1 MTSRDRGRTWQSAD
15 RGLPTSKRPN
25 IEAMCIATWPG
36 GFELFIGNT
45 DGEVYCSADAADS
58 WTRVASGLA
67 PVSKVGHFR
76 HLQAAAPA
84 A

>member
-1 MTSRDRGRTWQSAD
+1 
-15 RGLPTSKRPN
+15 
-25 IEAMCIATWPG
+25 MCIATWPG
-36 GFELFIGNT
+36 NFSPFVGNT
-45 DGEVYCSADAADS
+45 DGEVYCSEDGADS
-58 WTRVASGLA
+58 WNRVASGLA